1 LTQRVAVRARKL
13 GIFDIGLLVMGSV
26 IGSGIFR
33 TPSVVAQRI
42 PAPLLIV
49 VAWFVGGLI
58 ALFGAF
64 VLGELGARCSREGGA
79 YAYLRLAF
87 HPVVAFAY
95 GWTSLLAS
103 FSGGLAAAA
112 VLFAGYFL
120 SSTALSAS
128 PTVVAIVTLALLVL
142 VNAFGV
148 RAGSNV
154 QHVLTLLK
162 LLALAAVVVAAF
174 AVPANH
180 HLQLSRVAGSPAGV
194 TLAFGLAMIPV
205 LFSYAGAL
213 VANFMSD
220 EVHDPPKTLPTGLW
234 VGMAGVALLY
244 VLVNAG
250 CLRALGVDGLARS
263 MVPVSAVL
271 QEATGSIGARLT
283 SIAIA
288 VATLGFLSNRMLTV
302 PRMYRSMADDGLFF
316 RWVGWIDPRTRVP
329 VVAIALQGI
338 AAIVIALSGD
348 FNQILNFV
356 VSLVYLFNG
365 LLALALFVLRARDGA
380 GGPTQAGGFRVP
392 GHPVTTG
399 IYLVASWSIAI
410 VTYVSDPRS
419 GLIGLGIVLSA
430 IPIYAVWS
438 RSGARKLQA

>member
-1 LTQRVAVRARKL
+1 LKQRIAVRARKL
-13 GIFDIGLLVMGSV
+13 GIFDIALLVMGSV

-33 TPSVVAQRI
+33 TPAVVAQRI
-42 PAPLLIV
+42 PAPVLII
-49 VAWFVGGLI
+49 VAWLVGGLI

-64 VLGELGARCSREGGA
+64 ILGELGARCSREGGA
-79 YAYLRLAF
+79 YAYLRVAF

-120 SSTALSAS
+120 SSTALSAP
-128 PTVVAIVTLALLVL
+128 PTLVAIVTLATLVL
-142 VNAFGV
+142 VNSFGV

-174 AVPANH
+174 VVPANH
-180 HLQLSRVAGSPAGV
+180 HLQLSHVAGSPEGV
-194 TLAFGLAMIPV
+194 TLAFGVAMIPV

-220 EVHDPPKTLPTGLW
+220 EVHEPSKTLPTGLW

-263 MVPVSAVL
+263 TVPVSAVL

-329 VVAIALQGI
+329 VIAIALQGI

-356 VSLVYLFNG
+356 VTLVYLFNG

-380 GGPTQAGGFRVP
+380 NGSTQAGGFRVP

-399 IYLVASWSIAI
+399 IYLIASWSIAI
-410 VTYVSDPRS
+410 VTYVTDPRS
-419 GLIGLGIVLSA
+419 GLIGLAIVLSA
-430 IPIYAVWS
+430 IPIYALWS
-438 RSGARKLQA
+438 RSAKKLEA

>member
-1 LTQRVAVRARKL
+1 VRARKL
-13 GIFDIGLLVMGSV
+13 GIFDIALLVMGSV

-33 TPSVVAQRI
+33 TPANVAQRI
-42 PAPLLIV
+42 PSPILIFA
-49 VAWFVGGLI
+49 AWVLGGAI

-64 VLGELGARCSREGGA
+64 VLGELGARSSRDGGA
-79 YAYLRLAF
+79 YAYLRDAF

-112 VLFAGYFL
+112 ILFAGYFL
-120 SSTALSAS
+120 SSTSLSA
-128 PTVVAIVTLALLVL
+128 PPVLVAIVTLALLVL
-142 VNAFGV
+142 VNSFGV
-148 RAGSNV
+148 RAGSSV
-154 QHVLTLLK
+154 QHILTVLK
-162 LLALAAVVVAAF
+162 LLALAAVVIAAF
-174 AVPANH
+174 VVPPHPN
-180 HLQLSRVAGSPAGV
+180 LQLAKLAGSPVHVG
-194 TLAFGLAMIPV
+194 LAFGIAMIPI

-213 VANFMSD
+213 VANFMST

-234 VGMAGVALLY
+234 LGMAGVAILY
-244 VLVNAG
+244 VLVNTG

-263 MVPVSAVL
+263 TVPISAVL

-288 VATLGFLSNRMLTV
+288 IATLGFLSNRMLTV

-329 VVAIALQGI
+329 VIAIALQGI

-365 LLALALFVLRARDGA
+365 LLGLALFVVRARDAA
-380 GGPTQAGGFRVP
+380 GDRKENVGFRVP
-392 GHPVTTG
+392 GHPVTTA

-410 VTYVSDPRS
+410 VTYVTDPRD
-419 GLIGLGIVLSA
+419 GLFGLAIVLSA
-430 IPIYAVWS
+430 IPAYVLWS
-438 RSGARKLQA
+438 RSNARKMAV